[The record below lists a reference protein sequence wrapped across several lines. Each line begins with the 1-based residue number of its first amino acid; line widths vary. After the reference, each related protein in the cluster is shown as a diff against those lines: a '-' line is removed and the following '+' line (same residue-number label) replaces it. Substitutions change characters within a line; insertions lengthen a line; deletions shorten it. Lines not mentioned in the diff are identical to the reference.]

1 MSEYQTIARPYA
13 QAVFELSRAA
23 GNFENWSEA
32 LAWISA
38 IADDDQVQELAQNP
52 KVDDVSL
59 GQIFEDIAGDKLFDE
74 ARNFLRLVVANGR
87 VFALSSIAAQFE
99 VMRAEAE
106 GTIEAELISARAVTD
121 EQLAT
126 LARSLSKKLGREV
139 SLQVIEDPDL
149 IGGAVLRAGD
159 MVIDASV
166 KGSLRKLAAN
176 LARS

>member
-13 QAVFELSRAA
+13 QAVFELSRAT
-23 GNFENWSEA
+23 GDFENWSQA

-59 GQIFEDIAGDKLFDE
+59 GQIFEDIAGEKLFDE
-74 ARNFLRLVVANGR
+74 ARNFLRLVIANGR
-87 VFALSSIAAQFE
+87 VFALPSIAAQFE
-99 VMRAEAE
+99 IMRAAAE
-106 GTIEAELISARAVTD
+106 GTIEAKLISARAVTD
-121 EQLAT
+121 EQQAT

-139 SLQVIEDPDL
+139 NLQVVEDPDL

-166 KGSLRKLAAN
+166 KGSLQKLAAN
-176 LARS
+176 LAH